1 MADALH
7 VAQTATNID
16 CTTLPASVLAGFV
29 RYLNH
34 ADQAKLLVV
43 CKAWSL
49 PVASAMYRAP
59 LLQSSDSFERLIQ
72 LLNTPLPAHPYPELI
87 RELDIGASAA
97 DNLYMG
103 DLDNALAV
111 CTGLEVF
118 RLENCFHISNI
129 LVRSLAAHCT
139 NLKQVDLPGCP
150 ISDSFIPVLSKNC
163 RQIERLDLSFTNLT
177 VASLHAIVINCDSL
191 LQLDLSECRPLEDD
205 VSLDL
210 STKNFSRPLK
220 WLSLRNTSVS
230 DDLLRFAA
238 THCPNLEDL
247 VLESCDEI
255 TDDAIIKVA
264 STCAKLRRLDMS
276 FCDNITDLSLQALA
290 MRAATARGGVLR
302 ELYLTACDN
311 ISPAAVQ
318 YVAQQCLQLNLLVL
332 DGCDKLLGTYV
343 QSFSHQPCDDELECL
358 LEGEAIRRFAQ
369 HVPGTNPV
377 TPPASPGR
385 LATGADSHGSYKVQ
399 VSYATSSYTPGGD
412 SAGNGWRSS
421 MSSVYGQDPAAI
433 AAAALEAAK
442 MQDHRQPPHQQLQR
456 QQSTDK
462 TLSRR
467 PSRTMM
473 LRKRSS
479 MVSITDAAA
488 EAEAAKQERQE
499 KIREKRRSRVY
510 SAAAS
515 NELAEQAAAMMLA
528 TPAPSSVDSTPIASP
543 FAAREAPIASTNPAV
558 AATPAA
564 GVIPLASGRRRSQ
577 IVTQGSAAS
586 LREAGGWDSPVS
598 ASTSPAPSSQTGEPF
613 ASRPASP
620 GVAEKTLRRRSGQ
633 IAPGSFTGAQVN
645 SGALPAASA
654 PGGSDG
660 EQPVLLASGRAA
672 RAAARNAATVP
683 AAPRCDSPTS
693 VVDESAAAG
702 GAPVL
707 LASGRRR
714 SRTNSVA
721 SIASLAPTPSQSAP
735 PATPPAAPA
744 APWGANPQAWNNPAQ
759 LTSASSQWSNPGS
772 VVPTAVNQAPSLQQ
786 QAGADGGFVDPWAKT
801 PSHRNSMGP
810 GPMSA
815 ASPVPHAPATADPW
829 AARPASSAS
838 NGSYAQPATSS
849 QQYFSPPQ
857 PQQQRY
863 AHHHTVAP
871 LTAPLL
877 HSRPSSPN
885 IRLAAPTGWGTRAT
899 PPPPPASGTA
909 SMWAEPRINGA
920 QQQPP
925 HMQQQQQQQH
935 AGYFERTRNRMSS
948 AGGMSASPYEDA
960 DYQSVHHHQHQYQ
973 QQQPNGA
980 SNGASFYGRSSS
992 SSSQNQAAAEPDYPT
1007 ASSGGFA
1014 YSQTRRGKMLLKLKI
1029 ETRSG
1034 GHQTLAVHENDDP
1047 AQLATEF
1054 TSFWDMAG
1062 FREPLVRLISVRKSN
1077 AIRQR
1082 SGFH

>member
-7 VAQTATNID
+7 VAQTTATNID
-16 CTTLPASVLAGFV
+16 YTALPASVLAGFV

-34 ADQAKLLVV
+34 VDQAKLLVV
-43 CKAWSL
+43 CKKWSL

-129 LVRSLAAHCT
+129 LVRSLAAHCQ

-290 MRAATARGGVLR
+290 MRAATARGGTLR

-318 YVAQQCLQLNLLVL
+318 YLAQQCLQLNLLVL

-385 LATGADSHGSYKVQ
+385 LATGADSRGSYKVQ
-399 VSYATSSYTPGGD
+399 VSYAPPSYASGGD
-412 SAGNGWRSS
+412 PSINGWRSS

-442 MQDHRQPPHQQLQR
+442 MQDHRQPAHQQHQR
-456 QQSTDK
+456 QQSSDK

-479 MVSITDAAA
+479 MISISDAAA

-515 NELAEQAAAMMLA
+515 NELAEQAAAMMLN
-528 TPAPSSVDSTPIASP
+528 TPAPSSPAVDRVPIASP
-543 FAAREAPIASTNPAV
+543 LTAQEAPAANAGPAAV
-558 AATPAA
+558 AAPAA

-577 IVTQGSAAS
+577 VQPQGSAAS
-586 LREAGGWDSPVS
+586 LRDASGWDSPIT
-598 ASTSPAPSSQTGEPF
+598 APTSPAPAPHAWAAN
-613 ASRPASP
+613 ASETSAVRPESP
-620 GVAEKTLRRRSGQ
+620 GVGEKTLRRRSGLITPLSGVQ
-633 IAPGSFTGAQVN
+633 VTPGPLSPAP
-645 SGALPAASA
+645 ASA
-654 PGGSDG
+654 PVGSDG

-672 RAAARNAATVP
+672 RAPAREAAPVT
-683 AAPRCDSPTS
+683 AAPRCDSPVS
-693 VVDESAAAG
+693 AADESAAGA

-721 SIASLAPTPSQSAP
+721 SVASLAPSLPQVP
-735 PATPPAAPA
+735 PPPAPA

-759 LTSASSQWSNPGS
+759 LTSASSQWSNAGS
-772 VVPTAVNQAPSLQQ
+772 VVPTAANQAPSSQQ
-786 QAGADGGFVDPWAKT
+786 PQATADAGFVDPWAKT
-801 PSHRNSMGP
+801 PSHRNSIGP
-810 GPMSA
+810 GTLSA
-815 ASPVPHAPATADPW
+815 ASPAPHVPVTADPW
-829 AARPASSAS
+829 AARPPSSAS
-838 NGSYAQPATSS
+838 NGPYSQPTTSLQ

-863 AHHHTVAP
+863 GHHQTSVP

-885 IRLAAPTGWGTRAT
+885 IRLAAPTGWGTRST
-899 PPPPPASGTA
+899 PAPPPASGTA
-909 SMWAEPRINGA
+909 SMWAEPRINGGVTP
-920 QQQPP
+920 QSP
-925 HMQQQQQQQH
+925 HMQQQQ

-948 AGGMSASPYEDA
+948 SGGTSASPYEDGE
-960 DYQSVHHHQHQYQ
+960 YHHQHNQHHH
-973 QQQPNGA
+973 QQQPNGNL
-980 SNGASFYGRSSS
+980 NGGFYGR
-992 SSSQNQAAAEPDYPT
+992 QQPQHGEPDYPT

-1054 TSFWDMAG
+1054 TSYWDMAG